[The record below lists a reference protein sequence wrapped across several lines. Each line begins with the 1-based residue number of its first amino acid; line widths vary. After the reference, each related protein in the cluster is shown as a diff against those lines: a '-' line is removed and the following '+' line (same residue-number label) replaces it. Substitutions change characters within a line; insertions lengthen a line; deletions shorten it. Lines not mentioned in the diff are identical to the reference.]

1 MKVCSEHKR
10 TVCRRING
18 ARCDKESFLSVPQ
31 KMCPSAIFSL
41 MQAILNS
48 ITFLQ
53 LCISQTIGNGKGY
66 QTAANSVTVARGE
79 DAEKERLNNGKYWK
93 GWKGKHFATTANTGS
108 GQQRVNVWLGRW
120 RPPNSSSTQSRG
132 CYWPATIQTL
142 THTRRLRFHTLSR
155 HWRCRLDNVS
165 DRWCAPWIHAW
176 QARRLIRNGKQPFP
190 FGLPSPGRIDQKNT
204 MSPKDERFSPKP
216 NNSIH
221 AKLPTCAG
229 QC

>member
-1 MKVCSEHKR
+1 MGKVKIVQSGGGQKVKKSSTLLVYNQLAVTIMKVCSEHKR

-79 DAEKERLNNGKYWK
+79 DAEKERLNNGKY
-93 GWKGKHFATTANTGS
+93 
-108 GQQRVNVWLGRW
+108 
-120 RPPNSSSTQSRG
+120 
-132 CYWPATIQTL
+132 
-142 THTRRLRFHTLSR
+142 
-155 HWRCRLDNVS
+155 
-165 DRWCAPWIHAW
+165 
-176 QARRLIRNGKQPFP
+176 
-190 FGLPSPGRIDQKNT
+190 
-204 MSPKDERFSPKP
+204 
-216 NNSIH
+216 
-221 AKLPTCAG
+221 
-229 QC
+229 